1 MALVL
6 GLLPA
11 IRPAKIAAAEPADAK
26 TERPKEVATTGTMHI
41 SVVDEAGK
49 PLPGAKLYVNSLPN
63 PNRDYFCDANGQT
76 DIVIPKML
84 HDLRLWVSSDG
95 HVPLHAQWWPERQAD
110 GHLIPEAFT
119 FRMPKGT
126 VIDGTVKDPQG
137 KPVAGVKVEV
147 KYQENGDF
155 QAVLDRRPRIS
166 NWLAEDATAKITDAE
181 GRWTLDNVPP
191 GEDNNLS
198 VKLTHP
204 DYISDM
210 SWGDMQ
216 HKQLVT
222 NQAMRAQTATIVI
235 ERGTTITGTLTDPD
249 GKPVAELVV
258 WGDHPYSE
266 HRPQQEVLSDENG
279 HYRFPPL
286 PTGPMTV
293 TVMALGWMPELRVV
307 DITPEIAPVDFQLK
321 PGKRLRRVSS
331 TPRASH
337 CPTSRPAFN
346 AGRVKNRFTTSSI
359 RMSSNRPFQGRPR
372 TACMSGPG
380 RPTMP

>member
-11 IRPAKIAAAEPADAK
+11 IRPATIAAAEPADAK
-26 TERPKEVATTGTMHI
+26 TERPNEVATTGTMHI

-63 PNRDYFCDANGQT
+63 PNQNYFCDANGQT

-95 HVPLHAQWWPERQAD
+95 HVPLYAQWWPGRQAD

-126 VIDGTVKDPQG
+126 VIGGTVKDSQG

-191 GEDNNLS
+191 GEDVALL

-210 SWGDMQ
+210 SWG
-216 HKQLVT
+216 T
-222 NQAMRAQTATIVI
+222 C
-235 ERGTTITGTLTDPD
+235 
-249 GKPVAELVV
+249 
-258 WGDHPYSE
+258 
-266 HRPQQEVLSDENG
+266 
-279 HYRFPPL
+279 
-286 PTGPMTV
+286 
-293 TVMALGWMPELRVV
+293 
-307 DITPEIAPVDFQLK
+307 
-321 PGKRLRRVSS
+321 S
-331 TPRASH
+331 T
-337 CPTSRPAFN
+337 
-346 AGRVKNRFTTSSI
+346 
-359 RMSSNRPFQGRPR
+359 SN
-372 TACMSGPG
+372 S
-380 RPTMP
+380 